1 MDVRLVRTAVAAVA
15 LCLAGLASANAD
27 ATMSLAQAQTS
38 GGRASPVDI
47 NVDINHAGDKEL
59 RNLPGIGPARAHG
72 IIAGRPYV
80 AKDDLVKRNII
91 PKNVYEGIKDRIVV
105 GGPQ

>member
-1 MDVRLVRTAVAAVA
+1 MNVRLVRTVIAVVA
-15 LCLAGLASANAD
+15 LYLAGPASANAD
-27 ATMSLAQAQTS
+27 ETMRLTQAQTS
-38 GGRASPVDI
+38 GGRASSVDI
-47 NVDINHAGDKEL
+47 NVDINHAGEKEL
-59 RNLPGIGPARAHG
+59 RNLPGIGPARAHR
-72 IIAGRPYV
+72 IIAGRPYA

>member
-38 GGRASPVDI
+38 GDRASPVDI
-47 NVDINHAGDKEL
+47 NHAGEKEL
-59 RNLPGIGPARAHG
+59 RNLPGIGPARAYG
-72 IIAGRPYV
+72 IIAGRPYA